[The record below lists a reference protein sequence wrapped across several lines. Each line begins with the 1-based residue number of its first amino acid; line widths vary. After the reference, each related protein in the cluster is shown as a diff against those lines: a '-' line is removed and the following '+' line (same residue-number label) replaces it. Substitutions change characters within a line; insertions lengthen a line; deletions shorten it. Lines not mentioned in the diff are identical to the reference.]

1 MADVD
6 NDADA
11 DKGQQ
16 EVYQSVAG
24 NREPETAGLDY
35 GKEPDP
41 AQLSGEQDSTSPL
54 AELMKSAMNEVNDLK
69 ELYDNNSFDTETFL
83 DTLPDDYTYKI
94 TTLRG
99 TSSKF
104 LATIS
109 TTDITED
116 NYKNW
121 LTEYDA
127 INNTCMRL
135 KTTKTQTSCYLMRK
149 YYRCQHNTRKWCPS
163 KDPQRKLATNP
174 TARVK
179 NTNCPFQLALKISTE
194 GCTTIDIHWEHNHSF
209 CTLEA
214 SNFKDLS
221 EETTAKVYKLYEAGH
236 TPSTAR
242 QQFLKDI
249 RRECEDDITY
259 HQRKADRAITP
270 RRRDFSHL
278 YTQFGKENYG
288 GKDRQMFAKL
298 VDRLKSYEEA
308 NPEASTSYQ
317 LYEGDSQPLIIALVT
332 PLMKRVH
339 QEVQQSGEL
348 VFIDAT
354 SNTEEHNLKVFMLCT
369 HHVAGALPLGMLI
382 TSDEKESTLCQGFQ
396 TLKSIL
402 PSHAFYG
409 HGPDVGPDV
418 ILTDNC
424 DEERNALTQ
433 TWPGATLLLC
443 TFHVLQQVWRW
454 LHDKNHNIKQA
465 DRPYLLSLF
474 KKCLYAE
481 TEDTFQNCCA
491 EMFEDDKCK
500 QYANFT
506 SYVSNLCEKKE
517 AFALCF
523 RTHLPVRGNHTNNFV
538 EAKFLVLKDT
548 VLRRVKE
555 YNVVGLLDRITTDLE
570 DHYKTKLLS
579 LADGSFDGHNRH
591 RFMGKGKDG
600 ATGFPIPTPEQQ
612 STYLSS
618 VQQFDNNIFTIA
630 SGSRPEQ
637 SYTVDMTVGVCS
649 CPYGKDGSPCKH
661 QYVLWAAKKANCP
674 NFVSVTDS
682 VERQKLAKIAIG
694 KALPLSFYSNLRT
707 ASCMVTQTTTETPA
721 TVHTHDNVDLCTET
735 NDIEEEACEGLEAHV
750 EPNPAIESASS
761 L

>member
-1 MADVD
+1 MTNSFIIISAQVPGESEQDFTSP
-6 NDADA
+6 
-11 DKGQQ
+11 
-16 EVYQSVAG
+16 Y
-24 NREPETAGLDY
+24 
-35 GKEPDP
+35 
-41 AQLSGEQDSTSPL
+41 AQLI
-54 AELMKSAMNEVNDLK
+54 KSAISEVDGLE
-69 ELYDNNSFDTETFL
+69 ELYDSNCLDKETLL
-83 DTLPDDYTYKI
+83 DTLPDNYTYNI
-94 TTLRG
+94 SSLRG
-99 TSSKF
+99 TSTQF
-104 LATIS
+104 RARIS
-109 TTDITED
+109 TTDLTKY
-116 NYKNW
+116 NYKDW
-121 LTEYDA
+121 LAEYDA

-135 KTTKTQTSCYLMRK
+135 KTIKSQTSGYFVQN
-149 YYRCQHNTRKWCPS
+149 YYRCQHNTRKWSPS
-163 KDPQRKLATNP
+163 KDPQRNLATNP

-179 NTNCPFQLALKISTE
+179 NTNCPFQLVLKISTE
-194 GCTTIDIHWEHNHSF
+194 GCTTIDIHWEHNHSV

-221 EETTAKVYKLYEAGH
+221 EETIAKVNNLFESGH

-249 RRECEDDITY
+249 RCDCEDDITY
-259 HQRKADRAITP
+259 HQRKADRSITP

-278 YTQFGKENYG
+278 YSQFTKDKYG
-288 GKDRQMFAKL
+288 GKDKQMFAKL
-298 VDRLKSYEEA
+298 VERLKSYEEE

-339 QEVQQSGEL
+339 KEVQQSGEL

-369 HHVAGALPLGMLI
+369 HHVAGALPLGILI
-382 TSDEKESTLCQGFQ
+382 TSDEKQSTLCQGFQ

-402 PSHAFYG
+402 PPQAFYG
-409 HGPDVGPDV
+409 HGPDKGPAV

-443 TFHVLQQVWRW
+443 ALHVLQQVWRW
-454 LHDKNHNIKQA
+454 LHDKNHNIKQD

-474 KKCLYAE
+474 KRCLYAE
-481 TEDTFQNCCA
+481 TEDTFLNCCA

-500 QYANFT
+500 QYANLT
-506 SYVSNLCEKKE
+506 SYVSNLCEKE

-538 EAKFLVLKDT
+538 EAQFLVLKDT
-548 VLRRVKE
+548 ILGRVKE

-579 LADGSFDGHNRH
+579 LADGSFDGHYRH

-600 ATGFPIPTPEQQ
+600 STGFPTPTPEQQ

-618 VQQFDNNIFTIA
+618 VQQFDNNVFTIA
-630 SGSRPEQ
+630 SGSSPEQ
-637 SYTVDMTVGVCS
+637 RY
-649 CPYGKDGSPCKH
+649 Y
-661 QYVLWAAKKANCP
+661 Y
-674 NFVSVTDS
+674 F
-682 VERQKLAKIAIG
+682 
-694 KALPLSFYSNLRT
+694 
-707 ASCMVTQTTTETPA
+707 
-721 TVHTHDNVDLCTET
+721 
-735 NDIEEEACEGLEAHV
+735 
-750 EPNPAIESASS
+750 
-761 L
+761 

>member
-1 MADVD
+1 
-6 NDADA
+6 
-11 DKGQQ
+11 
-16 EVYQSVAG
+16 
-24 NREPETAGLDY
+24 
-35 GKEPDP
+35 
-41 AQLSGEQDSTSPL
+41 
-54 AELMKSAMNEVNDLK
+54 
-69 ELYDNNSFDTETFL
+69 
-83 DTLPDDYTYKI
+83 
-94 TTLRG
+94 
-99 TSSKF
+99 
-104 LATIS
+104 
-109 TTDITED
+109 
-116 NYKNW
+116 
-121 LTEYDA
+121 
-127 INNTCMRL
+127 
-135 KTTKTQTSCYLMRK
+135 
-149 YYRCQHNTRKWCPS
+149 
-163 KDPQRKLATNP
+163 
-174 TARVK
+174 
-179 NTNCPFQLALKISTE
+179 
-194 GCTTIDIHWEHNHSF
+194 
-209 CTLEA
+209 
-214 SNFKDLS
+214 
-221 EETTAKVYKLYEAGH
+221 
-236 TPSTAR
+236 
-242 QQFLKDI
+242 
-249 RRECEDDITY
+249 
-259 HQRKADRAITP
+259 
-270 RRRDFSHL
+270 
-278 YTQFGKENYG
+278 
-288 GKDRQMFAKL
+288 MFAKL